1 MKNRAYPLLIVVL
14 LAGLYA
20 SACTD
25 RTPGSAK
32 GNDSSGGALKP
43 MPASSAR
50 QALEQLDRSAAG
62 NPGEVKFLTA
72 LRTGSPG
79 FESYAAFVKEQKIFI
94 DLARMVNDLVPLKKD
109 LIVLFKP
116 YGKPTAFYSPDT
128 DDITISGEL
137 IDLLDQYYAGPET
150 ERAQSI
156 RGALYFIFLH
166 ELGHAL
172 IQRLDFPF
180 TGREEDVAD
189 QFAVMLLLQQGE
201 DGERAVLSGAQFF
214 YDLARERDKSGQP
227 LQFWDEHSLEMQR
240 FYNVVCWIYGANPF
254 RYVGLV
260 SGRFLP
266 AERAARAGDEFQKM
280 HRNWKRL
287 LDPLLK
293 HPLN

>member
-1 MKNRAYPLLIVVL
+1 MKNRACTLLVAVL
-14 LAGLYA
+14 LAGLFA
-20 SACTD
+20 SACAD
-25 RTPGSAK
+25 PSHGSAK
-32 GNDSSGGALKP
+32 SNDSSGSPLKP
-43 MPASSAR
+43 MPVSSAR
-50 QALEQLDRSAAG
+50 QALKPLDRSATG

-72 LRTGSPG
+72 FRTGSPG

-94 DLARMVNDLVPLKKD
+94 DLADMVNDLVPLKKD
-109 LIVLFKP
+109 LLVLFKP
-116 YGKPTAFYSPDT
+116 CGEPTAFYSPDT

-137 IDLLDQYYAGPET
+137 IDFLDQQYAGPET
-150 ERAQSI
+150 DRVESI

-189 QFAVMLLLQQGE
+189 QFAVMLLLQQGQ

-214 YDLARERDKSGQP
+214 YDLAQVKAGQP
-227 LQFWDEHSLEMQR
+227 LQFWDEHSHEMQR
-240 FYNVVCWIYGANPF
+240 FYNVACWIYGANPF
-254 RYVGLV
+254 RYAGLV
-260 SGRFLP
+260 SSQILP
-266 AERAARAGDEFQKM
+266 AARAARAGDEFKKM

-293 HPLN
+293 HALN